1 MDLLIVLL
9 LAPLAGLQFLKA
21 RDQRQRIQLLGQYLA
36 QYQIEQLMQTLLDG
50 YMRALGEPDE
60 ERRQAIWSTLSGGEE
75 ELARQTRRLA
85 DDISKVWSEQT
96 QVSTLP
102 WALPYATRLFP
113 RKAFDLRH
121 ALALHADGIRLTA
134 DNAANLG
141 PRDKAYQMTA
151 EVLLLQHTC
160 HWFCR
165 SRAVAS
171 ARMVARHQV
180 TQEKLLSAVA
190 PATREAYLR
199 LTGLRG

>member
-21 RDQRQRIQLLGQYLA
+21 REQRQRIQLLGHFLA

-50 YMRALGEPDE
+50 YMRALDE
-60 ERRQAIWSTLSGGEE
+60 QDAERRQAIWSTLSGGEE
-75 ELARQTRRLA
+75 ELARQCRRLA
-85 DDISKVWSEQT
+85 DDVSKVWSEQT

-102 WALPYATRLFP
+102 WTLPYATRLFP

-134 DNAANLG
+134 DNVANLS
-141 PRDKAYQMTA
+141 PRDKAFQMTA

-180 TQEKLLSAVA
+180 TQEKLVA
-190 PATREAYLR
+190 SVSRATQLAYGR
-199 LTGLRG
+199 LIGLA